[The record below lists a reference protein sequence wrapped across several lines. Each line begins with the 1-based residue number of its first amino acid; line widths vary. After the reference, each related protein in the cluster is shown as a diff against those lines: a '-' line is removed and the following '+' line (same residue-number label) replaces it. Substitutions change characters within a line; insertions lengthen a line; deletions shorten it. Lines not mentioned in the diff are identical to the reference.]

1 MLNKNKFILKAAFL
15 LLFYGTA
22 FGQHPMAPGFF
33 EAHVLPS
40 YTANTAFYVY
50 RIPYNRFVF
59 IKGGDVYKAGFRIN
73 IEVTDSTSKHITRQ
87 VDEKSFSVYK
97 YEETNSNDSYY
108 EGLCSFNIGDGK
120 YHLSPAISDLNSSK
134 EFKLPDVW
142 IDYDTAANKDFL
154 PPFIIMQNQVKCGNN
169 SFYKLANFNKSI
181 PFDGGSY
188 NFILPS
194 ADTLLNVIYVIL
206 INNRDTVLRKSI
218 NENYTAGL
226 LPTECDGNILL
237 QNTKTIRATKN
248 FILKNFSKTL
258 DEGSIRVVISKD
270 SSFRNPF
277 VFNTDVKWFNKP
289 FSLTNPADAIKIL
302 KYIEKPS
309 VVDSLLSFSRED
321 YEKELKNYWK
331 KYEPASQ
338 SKFNPIMEEYY
349 SRIDYAVKNY
359 SALSEKNGSQTD
371 RGKIY
376 IKYGMPNKIERSSDR
391 YGKMVEKWIYTNSNL
406 AFEFT
411 DLLGAGNYTLKK

>member
-1 MLNKNKFILKAAFL
+1 MLNKNKFILKAVLL
-15 LLFYGTA
+15 LLFCGTA
-22 FGQHPMAPGFF
+22 RGQYLMAPGFF

-40 YTANTAFYVY
+40 YTANIAFYFY

-59 IKGGDVYKAGFRIN
+59 IKDGDVYKAGFRIN

-87 VDEKSFSVYK
+87 NDEKSFSVYK

-108 EGLCSFNIGDGK
+108 EGLCSFNIGSGK
-120 YHLSPAISDLNSSK
+120 YHLFPAISDLNSSK
-134 EFKLPDVW
+134 EFKLPEVW
-142 IDYDTAANKDFL
+142 VDCDTAVNKDFL
-154 PPFIIMQNQVKCGNN
+154 HPLIIMQNQVKCGNK

-181 PFDGGSY
+181 PFDEGSY
-188 NFILPS
+188 NFIMPS
-194 ADTLLNVIYVIL
+194 ADTLLNTIYVIL
-206 INNRDTVLRKSI
+206 INNRDTVLKKSI
-218 NENYTAGL
+218 NESYTAGL
-226 LPTECDGNILL
+226 LPVECDGNIIL
-237 QNTKTIRATKN
+237 QNAYSIKATKN
-248 FILKNFSKTL
+248 FIFNNFSKTL
-258 DEGSIRVVISKD
+258 DEGSIRLIISKD
-270 SSFRNPF
+270 SSFKNPF

-289 FSLTNPADAIKIL
+289 FSLISPADAIKLL
-302 KYIEKPS
+302 KYIEKS
-309 VVDSLLSFSRED
+309 SLIDSLLSFSRED

-331 KYEPASQ
+331 KYEPASR
-338 SKFNPIMEEYY
+338 SKYNPHMQEYY

-359 SALSEKNGSQTD
+359 SALSEKNGAETD

-376 IKYGMPNKIERSSDR
+376 IKYGNPNKIERSSDR